1 MMHILNPLAPT
12 IAAIAGD
19 VVAYAEVEHG
29 HTMPGLSFS
38 VRTRLTEMLWRRVRT
53 AMSNA
58 LNGEGLS
65 KVGSVRQ
72 TSKTKTGSVSC
83 TLTGTGTFAEWTLGV
98 CKAAAKLEKDF
109 GVSVTLSASNVAI
122 LTDYLVPEANR
133 LVAEAVAEMKAK
145 QSVAVA
151 E

>member
-1 MMHILNPLAPT
+1 MNILNPLAPT
-12 IAAIAGD
+12 IAAISAD
-19 VVAYAEVEHG
+19 VVAYAEIENG
-29 HTMPGLSFS
+29 HTMPGLSLA
-38 VRTRLTEMLWRRVRT
+38 VRTRLTELVWRRVRT

-58 LNGEGLS
+58 VNGDGLS
-65 KVGSVRQ
+65 KIGSVRQ
-72 TSKTKTGSVSC
+72 TSKSKNGSISC

-109 GVSVTLSASNVAI
+109 GVEVKLSASNVAI

-133 LVAEAVAEMKAK
+133 LVSEAVAEMKAK
-145 QSVAVA
+145 QA